1 MSATAKKTTDHEE
14 IKAWVEKRGGRPAS
28 APCTGGKQD
37 AGVLRI
43 DFPGAGDEDL
53 EHLEWEDF
61 FQKFDDAQLAFLHQ
75 DTTADGKLSRFNRF
89 VDREDD

>member
-1 MSATAKKTTDHEE
+1 MSATATKTTDHEE

-28 APCTGGKQD
+28 APGTGGKKD

-53 EHLEWEDF
+53 EHLEWDAF
-61 FQKFDDAQLAFLHQ
+61 FQKFDDAQLAFLYQ
-75 DTTADGKLSRFNRF
+75 EKTADGKLSRFNRF
-89 VDREDD
+89 VQRDDD

>member
-1 MSATAKKTTDHEE
+1 MSATATKTTDHEE

-28 APCTGGKQD
+28 APGTGGKED

-53 EHLEWEDF
+53 EHLEWDAF
-61 FQKFDDAQLAFLHQ
+61 FQKFDDAQLAFLYQ
-75 DTTADGKLSRFNRF
+75 EKTADGKLSRFNRF
-89 VDREDD
+89 VKRDDD